1 MSKSTDLKAAIDAA
15 CLILGVPT
23 SYKENTSIKE
33 LTATLDSLEK
43 QVAALN
49 SQQDE
54 LNEELDGESNEELDS
69 DLNEEIDGELNEE
82 LDSELNEELDSE
94 LNEEFDGESNE
105 ELDSELNEAPKDMQV
120 TANSTFIY
128 RKDGKNIT
136 VAAGETCLVPTSEL
150 DGEKG
155 ALRKGLAR
163 ITV

>member
-82 LDSELNEELDSE
+82 LDSELNEE
-94 LNEEFDGESNE
+94 FDGESNE